1 VHDGWV
7 HWPSNGRTPAQTAAS
22 SSPSPLPFPL
32 YPSPVHHSSLIVL
45 RPLFFVLLVLAL
57 IGDAR
62 VFLFVMNR
70 VVFGSHRE
78 EKSRFHF
85 LLYAVPPLLLAL
97 TLLFWPMHG
106 WIRELADVRL
116 VERIAPE
123 PAERALQ
130 SPLLAKAGAAWL
142 FLAAGIGV
150 YWILDRFRILLRGE
164 EAVAGTRTLPS
175 EVVRIRK
182 AHIPFASLRKLGAHN
197 DVYDLEITR
206 HEVAVPNLSRSFDGY
221 RIAFLTDTHV
231 ASFHRRAFFREV
243 VTQTMRFEPDLILL
257 GGDFVTFERHI
268 PLMAELLLTGLE
280 ARDGVYA
287 VLGNHDYWAGA
298 DEVIAAMTARGVR
311 FVVNRSVEIRRGE
324 DVIALAGIDELYRG
338 VPDIDAAFRRV
349 EPDVPCIG
357 LTHHPDMIEHLSGH
371 RVDLLLCGHT
381 HGGQIR
387 FPFFGSVVVPS
398 RHEARYASGFHRA
411 GRVLMYVS
419 RGIGAIPPLRILCKP
434 EIATFVLRRDD
445 SNPV

>member
-1 VHDGWV
+1 M
-7 HWPSNGRTPAQTAAS
+7 
-22 SSPSPLPFPL
+22 
-32 YPSPVHHSSLIVL
+32 L
-45 RPLFFVLLVLAL
+45 RPLFFSLLFFAL

-78 EKSRFHF
+78 EKSRLHF
-85 LLYAVPPLLLAL
+85 LLYAVPPVLLLL
-97 TLLFWPMHG
+97 TLLFWPLHG
-106 WIRELADVRL
+106 WIGQLADLRI
-116 VERIAPE
+116 VERLAPE
-123 PAERALQ
+123 PAERAMQ
-130 SPLLAKAGAAWL
+130 SPLLAKIGAAWL
-142 FLAAGIGV
+142 FIAAGVGV
-150 YWILDRFRILLRGE
+150 YWILDRFRVLLRGE
-164 EAVAGTRTLPS
+164 ETVAGTRTLPS
-175 EVVRIRK
+175 EVVKLRK

-206 HEVAVPNLSRSFDGY
+206 HDVFVPALPPAFDGY

-243 VTQTMRFEPDLILL
+243 VARTMRFEPDLVLL

-287 VLGNHDYWAGA
+287 VLGNHDYWADA
-298 DEVIAAMTARGVR
+298 DGVIAAMTARGVR
-311 FVVNRSVEIRRGE
+311 FLVNRSVEIRRGSE
-324 DVIALAGIDELYRG
+324 TIALAGIDELYRG
-338 VPDIDAAFRRV
+338 APDPDAAFRSVDTTR
-349 EPDVPCIG
+349 PCIG
-357 LTHHPDMIEHLSGH
+357 LTHHPDMVEHLGGR

-398 RHEARYASGFHRA
+398 KHEGRYASGFHRT
-411 GRVLMYVS
+411 GSVLMYVS

-434 EIATFVLRRDD
+434 EVATFVLRRNE
-445 SNPV
+445 SNPL